1 MMNEIS
7 KSTFGSRVKALRKES
22 GKTQVSLA
30 LALNTDASTI
40 SRWENDERQPDYAM
54 LKDLAAELKTSEC
67 YLMYGKAND
76 ASEDLVDLS
85 DLNFEQKHTIRTL
98 VRLLRGR

>member
-1 MMNEIS
+1 MKPIPRPHLVAVLKRCGS
-7 KSTFGSRVKALRKES
+7 KAAKAKFPSRLPSTPMPLQLVG
-22 GKTQVSLA
+22 G
-30 LALNTDASTI
+30 
-40 SRWENDERQPDYAM
+40 ENDVRQPDYAM